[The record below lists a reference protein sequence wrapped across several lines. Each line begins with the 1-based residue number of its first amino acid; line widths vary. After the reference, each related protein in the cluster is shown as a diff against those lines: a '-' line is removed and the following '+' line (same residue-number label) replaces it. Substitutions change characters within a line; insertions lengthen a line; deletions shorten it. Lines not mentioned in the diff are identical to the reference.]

1 MFASEGILLNPTVAC
16 LEFHKN
22 ASKWTIRDVIVT
34 TRAIYFFAGVRPD
47 EKKES
52 SLNKLKTLD
61 KKGMKGVSP
70 ERVPQVE
77 IIANYLDC
85 KYERLNITNFK
96 ALKMSQSRTIMFFDE
111 LRNIVRD
118 YSRIFQLLNKTTG
131 KNRYIAC
138 QSQED
143 LE

>member
-52 SLNKLKTLD
+52 SLNKRKTLD

-85 KYERLNITNFK
+85 KYEHHWNNGDLVFWDNRATIHYRPSFDSNVRRV
-96 ALKMSQSRTIMFFDE
+96 LKRVTIGGEMPF
-111 LRNIVRD
+111 
-118 YSRIFQLLNKTTG
+118 
-131 KNRYIAC
+131 
-138 QSQED
+138 
-143 LE
+143 